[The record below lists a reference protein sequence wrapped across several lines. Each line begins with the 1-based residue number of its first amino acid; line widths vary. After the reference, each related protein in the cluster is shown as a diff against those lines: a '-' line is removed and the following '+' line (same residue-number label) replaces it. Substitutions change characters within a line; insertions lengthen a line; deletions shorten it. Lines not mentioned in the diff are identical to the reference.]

1 MVYFMILKKKFE
13 KKNDSVDRGAQNG
26 ATKFTYTQKLKIVL
40 QP

>member
-1 MVYFMILKKKFE
+1 MILKKKFE
-13 KKNDSVDRGAQNG
+13 KNDSVHRGAQNG